1 MRWRQVV
8 LLWSVFAVLLAW
20 WLAGGAGGPPPETAP
35 AAAPE
40 RVKFLD
46 GVAAADVAGV
56 RLARGGRRVAV
67 RRDGAY
73 WRVTEPADADVPSD
87 LVSAF
92 MQALLG
98 AREITRAA
106 STTAELAGFGLGD
119 GATGVVLEV
128 SGRPAV
134 AIELGGL
141 NPSRTAVYA
150 RRADGAGVAL
160 IGRDVSDCADL
171 IFGALPAPAVPPD
184 APRGD
189 VG

>member
-8 LLWSVFAVLLAW
+8 LLWTVFAALLAW
-20 WLAGGAGGPPPETAP
+20 WFAAGTGAPPPEPAP

-40 RVKFLD
+40 RAKFLD
-46 GVAAADVAGV
+46 GIAAADVAGV
-56 RLARGGRRVAV
+56 RLTRGTRRVAA

-73 WRVTEPADADVPSD
+73 WRVTEPAQADVPSD

-98 AREITRAA
+98 SREITRAA
-106 STTAELAGFGLGD
+106 STTAGLDGFGLGD
-119 GATGVVLEV
+119 GATTVVLEITA
-128 SGRPAV
+128 RPALT
-134 AIELGGL
+134 IELGGL
-141 NPSRTAVYA
+141 NPARTAVYA
-150 RRADGAGVAL
+150 RRADGTGVAL
-160 IGRDVSDCADL
+160 IGRDVSDYADL
-171 IFGALPAPAVPPD
+171 LFGALPAPAVPPD